1 MTKKSLKKPQ
11 LLIIAG
17 PNGSGKSTIVGRI
30 PNKPKLYINADDLA
44 KKHGLD
50 NLSAAILADK
60 LRQEALSKGVSF
72 TTETVLSTSSKIELM
87 KDATSKGYEV
97 NLVVVLTHDPDINVE
112 RVKSRVFAGGH
123 DVPAEKIVTRY
134 QRFMENTL
142 TEAIRVADQA
152 LVYNNSFEKP
162 VLILSKSMDRNIEI
176 YPQNYPSKWGIAALE
191 SLRNKIKAP
200 IS

>member
-1 MTKKSLKKPQ
+1 MAKKSLKKPQ

-17 PNGSGKSTIVGRI
+17 PNGSGKSTIVERI

-112 RVKSRVFAGGH
+112 RVKSRVLAGGH

-134 QRFMENTL
+134 HRFMENTL
-142 TEAIRVADQA
+142 I
-152 LVYNNSFEKP
+152 
-162 VLILSKSMDRNIEI
+162 
-176 YPQNYPSKWGIAALE
+176 
-191 SLRNKIKAP
+191 
-200 IS
+200 

>member
-17 PNGSGKSTIVGRI
+17 PNGSGKSTIVERI